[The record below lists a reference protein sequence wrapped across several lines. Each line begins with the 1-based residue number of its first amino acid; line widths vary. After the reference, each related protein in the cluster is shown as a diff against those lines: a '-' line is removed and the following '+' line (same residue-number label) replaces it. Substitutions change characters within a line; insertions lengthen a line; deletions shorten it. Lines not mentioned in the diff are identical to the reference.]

1 MGKIVEGKLVRAL
14 VAIDLIMH
22 RKDEDWLVLSDEV
35 IRAAL
40 SGTTPLSPGEMSAL
54 MDSPTTLQ
62 RMQVLEAERL
72 AALKGNVVSAANDD
86 SWFGSCGMLLA
97 ADSGVTSLSL
107 HTDDMLWM
115 LKSVPAGEGCNLI
128 LQLNVKHP
136 QDDKR
141 AQAAKILASGT
152 ELAVFDGA
160 DVLVMDGILDADG
173 ELEKPW
179 PLANEL
185 PYAHFMATGGK
196 FTVLPV

>member
-1 MGKIVEGKLVRAL
+1 MGNIMEGKLVRAL
-14 VAIDLIMH
+14 VAKDLSMH
-22 RKDEDWLVLSDEV
+22 HKDEDWLVLSDEV
-35 IRAAL
+35 LREAL
-40 SGTTPLSPGEMSAL
+40 SGAIPLSREEMTAL
-54 MDSPTTLQ
+54 MDSPITLR
-62 RMQVLEAERL
+62 RMQILEAERL
-72 AALKGNVVSAANDD
+72 AAHKDSEVLAANDD

-128 LQLNVKHP
+128 LQLNLKHP

-141 AQAAKILASGT
+141 AQAAKILASCT

-160 DVLVMDGILDADG
+160 DVLVMDGVLDADG

-179 PLANEL
+179 PLPSES
-185 PYAHFMATGGK
+185 PYEHFMAAGGK